1 MKKRI
6 FIFIT
11 GQYRKF
17 WNSWNNLV
25 EKIMKPNQEEYD
37 IYVCLGMDKIWRS
50 TGHVWCDMDREIFQT
65 HLRNEWILLGYPI
78 ENLILEWIDHSDP
91 YFHNAISSLKKYLDN
106 GKLDIYWYNYLI
118 HRSGSCIEYV
128 QILRMYDLVCSQ
140 YKIRDDDLMM
150 RTRADILL
158 RHSFDFHF
166 LPDKLLPTKV
176 IFQNLLP
183 TCSHFDHFEEQ
194 DDRESSI
201 LPQEFIKDR
210 WIITLRKNLVYIM
223 PLKAGSFLSKI
234 VKNYGDWDTP
244 ETNNYWFNAES
255 QFRGCFRNN
264 QFTLWEY
271 SQIKDECYGEFET
284 QENDFPIYAIYR

>member
-25 EKIMKPNQEEYD
+25 EKIIKPNQESFE
-37 IYVCLGMDKIWRS
+37 IHVCLGMDKIWRS
-50 TGHVWCDMDREIFQT
+50 TGHVWQDMDREVFQT
-65 HLRNEWILLGYPI
+65 HLRNEWVLLGHPI
-78 ENLILEWIDHSDP
+78 EHLILEWIDYNDP
-91 YFHNAISSLKKYLDN
+91 YFQDAISSLKKYVDN
-106 GKLDIYWYNYLI
+106 GKLDVYWHDYLVR
-118 HRSGSCIEYV
+118 RSGSCIEYA
-128 QILRMYDLVCSQ
+128 QISRMYDIVCSQ

-158 RHSFDFHF
+158 RHPFDFNF
-166 LPDKLLPTKV
+166 FPDKFAPTKF

-183 TCSHFDHFEEQ
+183 ACHHFDDSEEP
-194 DDRESSI
+194 DGREVSI
-201 LPQEFIKDR
+201 FPQKFVQGR
-210 WIITLRKNLVYIM
+210 WVITLRKNLVYIM
-223 PLKAGSFLSKI
+223 PLKAGSFLLEI

-264 QFTLWEY
+264 RFTVWEY
-271 SQIKDECYGEFET
+271 SQIKDECYADFEN
-284 QENDFPIYAIYR
+284 QKKDFPIYAIYR